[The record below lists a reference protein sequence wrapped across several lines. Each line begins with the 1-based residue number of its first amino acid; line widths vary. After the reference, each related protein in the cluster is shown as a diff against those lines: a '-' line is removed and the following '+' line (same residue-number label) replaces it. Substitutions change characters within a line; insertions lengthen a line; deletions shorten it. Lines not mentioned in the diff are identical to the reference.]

1 MDPNNQDIP
10 GMTPDPKYSEKTP
23 ILSQDSN
30 KVQKEMEKTKK
41 ELEKLKSFI
50 VKKYNFIQAI
60 GMSYPLHDTGIL
72 AGLRVAEIHKSL
84 VFQIFVKL
92 MTYVFQQLL
101 TLLKYI

>member
-60 GMSYPLHDTGIL
+60 SIL
-72 AGLRVAEIHKSL
+72 PPQSIK
-84 VFQIFVKL
+84 IFIDEEEVPKKL
-92 MTYVFQQLL
+92 
-101 TLLKYI
+101 KI